1 MSQAVNGLD
10 QDGRLVVLGAAGD
23 EIEATP
29 AALIMGRRKIMGVPS
44 GSRKDA
50 RDALNFAASHDIRP
64 RVTERPLE
72 DANDVLKEMEQGSL
86 RDRVVLTFG

>member
-1 MSQAVNGLD
+1 
-10 QDGRLVVLGAAGD
+10 VVLGAAGD
-23 EIEATP
+23 EVS
-29 AALIMGRRKIMGVPS
+29 AAPGSLIMGRRKIMGVPS

-72 DANDVLKEMEQGSL
+72 EANQVLEEMADGRL
-86 RDRVVLTFG
+86 RDRVVLTFS